1 MASMNNILAV
11 DALNPGGVVIQI
23 AASVKAR
30 RAKLDLMQ
38 NVLAAR
44 ERSKLRYAS
53 GFDKRERSFV
63 RRTDYFALNVL

>member
-1 MASMNNILAV
+1 ML
-11 DALNPGGVVIQI
+11 I

-38 NVLAAR
+38 HVLVAR

-53 GFDKRERSFV
+53 DFDKRKR
-63 RRTDYFALNVL
+63 AC

>member
-11 DALNPGGVVIQI
+11 DALNPGEVTIQI
-23 AASVKAR
+23 AARVKSQ

-44 ERSKLRYAS
+44 ERIKLRYAS
-53 GFDKRERSFV
+53 DFDKRKRSC
-63 RRTDYFALNVL
+63 

>member
-11 DALNPGGVVIQI
+11 DVLNPSEVTMLI
-23 AASVKAR
+23 AARVKAR

-44 ERSKLRYAS
+44 
-53 GFDKRERSFV
+53 
-63 RRTDYFALNVL
+63 

>member
-11 DALNPGGVVIQI
+11 DVLNPSEVTMLI
-23 AASVKAR
+23 AARVKSQ

-44 ERSKLRYAS
+44 
-53 GFDKRERSFV
+53 
-63 RRTDYFALNVL
+63 